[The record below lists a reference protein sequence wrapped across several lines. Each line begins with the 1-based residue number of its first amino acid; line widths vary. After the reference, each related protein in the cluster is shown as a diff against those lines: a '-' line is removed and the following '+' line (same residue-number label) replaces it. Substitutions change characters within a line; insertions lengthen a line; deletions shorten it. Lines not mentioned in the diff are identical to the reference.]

1 MIYVKRFNLCYI
13 RVPKNASSSVMHYLY
28 HNVCD
33 KENDLITHGIL
44 DYPNKVSFINMPKLE
59 HSHVDMQFAVDN
71 LKVPLN
77 ARFIGIIRHPL
88 EKQISLYMFRVKRG
102 VYKKMSVAH
111 FRSLL
116 VNGELEDYRYWQTQH
131 QHTYLEYN
139 EEPKGEWWLYDYVE
153 QHLKSLMDELG
164 LTEQMP
170 LQKLNSTPG
179 DKRELINLFY
189 DKESRLAAEKAF
201 AKDIALYEETKSRWN
216 F

>member
-1 MIYVKRFNLCYI
+1 MIYIKRYNLCYI
-13 RVPKNASSSVMHYLY
+13 RVPKNASSSVMQYLY

-44 DYPNKVSFINMPKLE
+44 DYPNKVSFINLPKLE
-59 HSHVDMQFAVDN
+59 HSHVDVQFAIDE
-71 LKVPLN
+71 LGVPKN

-88 EKQISLYMFRVKRG
+88 EKQISLYIFRVKRG
-102 VYKKMSVAH
+102 YYKELSVDH

-139 EEPKGEWWLYDYVE
+139 GQQIGEWWSYDHV
-153 QHLKSLMDELG
+153 QDHLKLLMNELQ
-164 LTEQMP
+164 LKEKFP

-179 DKRELINLFY
+179 DKKKLIEVFY
-189 DKESRLAAEKAF
+189 DDKSKLEAEKAF
-201 AKDIALYEETKSRWN
+201 AKDIELYERINKKWN